1 MSATDCSQFIE
12 QLDNWME
19 GDRHTGAQDHV
30 QDCVSCRSIVSDLD
44 AIQTAAPLLSVGD
57 PEPPARVWAALRIQ
71 LEQEGLIRDTASETV
86 PQLSRGE
93 ESWFARIF
101 GPLSGY
107 VPRPALATAYLSLLV
122 IVAFGLAGLVGGHAP
137 QAPSFPLSAQLAN
150 YEQTTVSSF
159 ASSKSPVSA
168 SLHQNLE
175 LVDHYIALC
184 EKSVADEPEN
194 DAAREYLYHAY
205 QQKADLLALI
215 TEHGD
220 SIQ

>member
-1 MSATDCSQFIE
+1 MGCSGFIE
-12 QLDNWME
+12 QLDNWMD
-19 GDRHTGAQDHV
+19 GDRHAGAQEHV
-30 QDCVSCRSIVSDLD
+30 QDCANCRSIVADLD

-57 PEPPARVWAALRIQ
+57 PEPPARVWTALRVQ
-71 LEQEGLIRDTASETV
+71 LENEGLIRDSTHDFV
-86 PQLSRGE
+86 PQLSRSE
-93 ESWFARIF
+93 ESWFGKVF
-101 GPLSGY
+101 GY

-122 IVAFGLAGLVGGHAP
+122 IVAFGVAGLVDVRPP
-137 QAPSFPLSAQLAN
+137 QPPSFPLSAQLASA
-150 YEQTTVSSF
+150 EQTTVSSF

-168 SLHQNLE
+168 ALHQNLE

-184 EKSVADEPEN
+184 EKSVAEEPEN
-194 DAAREYLYHAY
+194 EAAKDYLYHAY

>member
-1 MSATDCSQFIE
+1 MSTMGCSEFIE
-12 QLDNWME
+12 QLDSWME
-19 GDRHTGAQDHV
+19 GDRHTGAQEHA
-30 QDCVSCRSIVSDLD
+30 QDCPRCRSVIADLD

-57 PEPPARVWAALRIQ
+57 PEPPARVWAALRAQ
-71 LEQEGLIRDTASETV
+71 LEQEGLIRDTVHQTL
-86 PQLSRGE
+86 PQFSRNE
-93 ESWFARIF
+93 ESSFARQF
-101 GPLSGY
+101 GKLFGY

-122 IVAFGLAGLVGGHAP
+122 IVAFGVAGLVGGRPP

-150 YEQTTVSSF
+150 AEQTTVSSF
-159 ASSKSPVSA
+159 TSSKSPVSA
-168 SLHQNLE
+168 ALHENLE

-184 EKSVADEPEN
+184 EKSVAEEPEN
-194 DAAREYLYHAY
+194 EAAKDYLYHAY